1 MREALVYL
9 SPKGKNES
17 SPVPVGNIV
26 LRMKLEGRGW
36 KVVRTIDLD
45 APPTGSKPP
54 VPLDV
59 TVAELEERVS
69 AIEALIDRR
78 PLPETPEAGTNA
90 ADGKA
95 TAKLKHKPGPKP
107 KHKPTE

>member
-17 SPVPVGNIV
+17 SPVPVGNMV
-26 LRMKLEGRGW
+26 LRKKLEGRGW

-45 APPTGSKPP
+45 APPTESKSP

-69 AIEALIDRR
+69 AIEALIHRG
-78 PLPETPEAGTNA
+78 PMPETPETDTSVAV
-90 ADGKA
+90 DLSS
-95 TAKLKHKPGPKP
+95 AKPKQKPGPKP
-107 KHKPTE
+107 KHKPAE